1 MNRKLAPVRNVRR
14 VTPRCCATCTC
25 LVVSHG
31 SLACGRPDG
40 PAFETGDRNDL
51 LLVCDRWQ
59 SAYNTPSGAEK
70 GDA

>member
-25 LVVSHG
+25 LIVSHG

-59 SAYNTPSGAEK
+59 SAYDTPHGAEK